1 MFYKTLER
9 IFTAKIATVF
19 FFFLYFLYIKGANIK
34 MSLISVEGYQNAGV
48 HFLIIKNTG
57 ELWVN
62 MKNVGDGLGVA
73 NISDLVLK
81 EIEGIY
87 EKKNLTKEEIK
98 NYKMTEGEIFEKL

>member
-1 MFYKTLER
+1 
-9 IFTAKIATVF
+9 
-19 FFFLYFLYIKGANIK
+19 

-48 HFLIIKNTG
+48 NFLIIKNTG

-81 EIEGIY
+81 EIKGIY